1 MQKLDCKAVRDF
13 KLALHKEEI
22 KKLGVQPKLTI
33 IQVGDRADSNRYVAN
48 KAKRAEE
55 CGIKV
60 NIVKLK
66 ENISQEKLENIV
78 FGEQSMCDSII
89 IQCPLP
95 KHINEKEVLSL
106 INPMQD
112 CDGLTKEN
120 IGYLHYQEPRI
131 IPATAQGILDL
142 LDYYKIDVTG
152 MDILLIG
159 RSNLVNRPLQEAL
172 TQRNATCTLAH
183 SKTKNLQQKLE
194 SGYDMVIGAIG
205 QDRFLKNVDAKYIID
220 VGINVDENGKLHGDF
235 DIDTCSCEYYTPVP
249 SGVGL
254 LTTHAIVGNI
264 VKCFKLLHNKID

>member
-55 CGIKV
+55 CGIEVK
-60 NIVKLK
+60 IVKLAK
-66 ENISQEKLENIV
+66 DVPQQILNIV
-78 FGEQSMCDSII
+78 VSSEQWSCDSII
-89 IQCPLP
+89 VQCPLP
-95 KHINEKEVLSL
+95 KHINEKEVLGF

-131 IPATAQGILDL
+131 TPATAQGILDL
-142 LDYYKIDVTG
+142 LDYYKVDVTG

-159 RSNLVNRPLQEAL
+159 RSNLVNRPLYEAL

-220 VGINVDENGKLHGDF
+220 VGINVDENDKLHGDF

-254 LTTHAIVGNI
+254 LTQEAIVGNI